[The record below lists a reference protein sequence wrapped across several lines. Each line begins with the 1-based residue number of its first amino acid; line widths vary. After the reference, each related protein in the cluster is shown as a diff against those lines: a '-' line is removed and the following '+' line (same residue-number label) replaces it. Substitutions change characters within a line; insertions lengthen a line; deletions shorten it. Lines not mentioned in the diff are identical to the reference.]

1 MNEQNHLGV
10 LWDMD
15 GVLVDTGELH
25 YISWK
30 KTLDEAGIPFDRQVF
45 RKTFGMNNA
54 GILEHLCG
62 DKPDPEFIQKI
73 SDQKETIFRE
83 SVPGNVSPLPGVIAW
98 LNRLRHVGARMAVA
112 SSAPPPN
119 IEILVE
125 ELKLRSYFNALVSG
139 ADLPGKPDPATFLE
153 AARRIEI
160 EPSGCV
166 VVEDAI
172 AGVQAAIN
180 AGMKCIAITNTN
192 SRQALSEA
200 DIDCRQSRGAATTNL
215 QPAGWLI
222 SPKFYLS

>member
-1 MNEQNHLGV
+1 MSDPDRLGV

-30 KTLDEAGIPFDRQVF
+30 KTLDEAGIPFDREVF

-54 GILEHLCG
+54 GILEYLCG
-62 DKPDPEFIQKI
+62 QKPDPEFIQRI

-98 LNRLRHVGARMAVA
+98 LSRLRQAGAQMAVA
-112 SSAPPPN
+112 SSAPYPN
-119 IEILVE
+119 IEVLVA
-125 ELKLRSYFNALVSG
+125 ELKLDPYFHALVSG

-153 AARRIEI
+153 AARRIGM
-160 EPSGCV
+160 EPSRCV

-172 AGVQAAIN
+172 AGVQGAIK
-180 AGMKCIAITNTN
+180 AGMKCIAVTNTN
-192 SRQALSEA
+192 PRQALSEA
-200 DIDCRQSRGAATTNL
+200 DIIVDSLEQLPEHIFS
-215 QPAGWLI
+215 QLI
-222 SPKFYLS
+222 G

>member
-1 MNEQNHLGV
+1 MSDPNRLGV

-30 KTLDEAGIPFDRQVF
+30 GTLDEAGIPFDREVF

-54 GILEHLCG
+54 GILEYLCG
-62 DKPDPEFIQKI
+62 QKPEPEFIHRI

-98 LNRLRHVGARMAVA
+98 LSRLRQAGARMAVA
-112 SSAPPPN
+112 SSAPYPN
-119 IEILVE
+119 IEVLVA
-125 ELKLRSYFNALVSG
+125 ELKLDPYFHALVSG

-153 AARRIEI
+153 AARRIGM
-160 EPSGCV
+160 EPSRCV

-172 AGVQAAIN
+172 AGVQGAIN
-180 AGMKCIAITNTN
+180 AGMKCIAVTNTN
-192 SRQALSEA
+192 PRQALSEA
-200 DIDCRQSRGAATTNL
+200 DIIVDSLEQLPQHIFS
-215 QPAGWLI
+215 QLI
-222 SPKFYLS
+222 G